1 MGIKILFILAVGLA
15 SGFAVGAG
23 FVAFITVLGI
33 IPRMMQ
39 LTKSMKMIIF
49 YEWAVT
55 LGVLFGTIIGLQN
68 ISFSLPPFLMIFV
81 GLGHGV
87 FVGMLAAALYEAVNV
102 LPLIFKRI
110 NLQDRLLYLL
120 TALILGKILG
130 SLFHWLYFFDL

>member
-87 FVGMLAAALYEAVNV
+87 FVGMLAAALYEAINV